1 MMAKALLRPSVL
13 YGRGG
18 RLGVGRTKFFEDYVL
33 KPGRDKPGACIPGTS
48 VPRLRLVQIGER
60 ALAAI
65 EDEVDELIDALRA
78 ARDKAHHP
86 KPRKST
92 TQHAEQRR

>member
-1 MMAKALLRPSVL
+1 MAKALLRPSAL

-18 RLGVGRTKFFEDYVL
+18 RLGIGRTKFFEHYVA
-33 KPGRDKPGACIPGTS
+33 KPGRDQPNACIPGTS
-48 VPRLRLVQIGER
+48 IPRLRLVQIGER

-78 ARDKAHHP
+78 ARDQAP
-86 KPRKST
+86 KPPKS
-92 TQHAEQRR
+92 RRPSNEYRA